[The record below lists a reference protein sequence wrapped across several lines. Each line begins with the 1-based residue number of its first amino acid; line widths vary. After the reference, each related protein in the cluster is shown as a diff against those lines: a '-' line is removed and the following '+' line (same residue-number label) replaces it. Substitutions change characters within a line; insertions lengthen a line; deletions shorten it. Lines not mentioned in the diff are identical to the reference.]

1 MEKQKKL
8 SIIEIRYW
16 PFEGVIGMKKAMIY
30 VMACLFAASFFGCS
44 SRSSKESSQS
54 TTQSSQ
60 SSAVSEL
67 PSASQAKP
75 ADQLQQQLANQGW
88 AVKEI
93 NAGELGLSDVPNIV
107 YAFGA
112 KNPDGM
118 IMYGTWFLVEDDARK
133 NFDTLVPDDASAVRE
148 DGQNYQEAFITLP
161 GTDGVWMIRQIGGCV
176 FGLWAPEG
184 ISKPT
189 MESTLNSF

>member
-1 MEKQKKL
+1 
-8 SIIEIRYW
+8 
-16 PFEGVIGMKKAMIY
+16 MKKAM
-30 VMACLFAASFFGCS
+30 VFLAACLISASFFGCS
-44 SRSSKESSQS
+44 QNAGSSKESSS
-54 TTQSSQ
+54 ASSESSQ
-60 SSAVSEL
+60 TSSTSQL
-67 PSASQAKP
+67 PQAEAKP

-118 IMYGTWFLVEDDARK
+118 MMYGTWFAIPEDAVK
-133 NFDTLVPDDASAVRE
+133 NFDTLVPDDDSVSRE

-161 GTDGVWMIRQIGGCV
+161 GEDGVWMIRQIGGCV

-184 ISKPT
+184 TSKPT